1 VTERGFELTEEFIA
15 RFSRAVES
23 SAFTKLVGVTVESLT
38 RDALQT
44 RLPFDARIERS
55 LGIVHGGAIFTLMDV
70 TAGAMCAVAHGGV
83 GEGTTMVTV
92 QASTQFLGI
101 ARGEDLVCVAR
112 PVKIGVSLGF
122 VDVDVTASDRP
133 VAHGSFV
140 FKAVR
145 APRPAKDHDA
155 PR

>member
-1 VTERGFELTEEFIA
+1 VSGGYELTDEFIA

-23 SAFTKLVGVTVESLT
+23 SAFTRLVGVTVESLT
-38 RDALQT
+38 RGALTT
-44 RLPFDARIERS
+44 RLPFHPGLERS

-83 GEGTTMVTV
+83 GEGSTFVTV
-92 QASTQFLGI
+92 QASAQFLDI
-101 ARGEDLVCVAR
+101 ARGEDLVCAAR
-112 PVKIGVSLGF
+112 PVKIGVTLGF
-122 VDVDVTASDRP
+122 VDVDVTAGDRA

-145 APRPAKDHDA
+145 APR
-155 PR
+155 

>member
-1 VTERGFELTEEFIA
+1 VTARGVELTPEFVE
-15 RFSRAVES
+15 RFSRAVEA

-38 RDALQT
+38 ADSLRT
-44 RLPFDARIERS
+44 RLPFHARVERS

-83 GEGTTMVTV
+83 GEGSTFVTV

-101 ARGEDLVCVAR
+101 ARGEDLVCAAR

-122 VDVDVTASDRP
+122 VDVDVTAGDRP

-145 APRPAKDHDA
+145 APRPA
-155 PR
+155 